1 MNQWKI
7 GNVLITRI
15 VEMEVAWGTKFIL
28 SDATGETLLEK
39 YVNQD
44 ILIIGTHFTTP
55 TAGYGKRLEEEGYR
69 LDVSNLK

>member
-44 ILIIGTHFTTP
+44 ILIIGTHFSTP
-55 TAGYGKRLEEEGYR
+55 TAGHIKFLEGGGYW
-69 LDVSNLK
+69 LDTNNAK